1 MRLNNKE
8 IITSIANIK
17 AELKNDFSVKS
28 IGIFGS
34 FARGNETPES
44 DVDVLVEL
52 EDPTFDKYMDLKFR
66 LEELLGHSVDLVILD
81 TVKPRIKPVIERE
94 VIYV

>member
-1 MRLNNKE
+1 MRSNNKE
-8 IITSIANIK
+8 IFNSIANIK
-17 AELKNDFSVKS
+17 TELKNDFGVKS

-52 EDPTFDKYMDLKFR
+52 EDPTFDNYMDLKFR
-66 LEELLGHSVDLVILD
+66 LEELPGHTVDLVILD